1 MKLRM
6 LAASTAL
13 GFAAL
18 GCGSDD
24 GGGGGGGD
32 SCPREG
38 VGFPSGD
45 PNGHA
50 DPFGAKA
57 AGQARAGRVL
67 TDAQVVQTA
76 HGRQRVRVG
85 DFVIANDRVA
95 AYIED
100 KGLSDGYQRFGG
112 DLLSVDRVGDDG
124 RPLGKSFFGETL
136 MALGIDIIDPES
148 VSVMNDGS
156 DGKAA
161 VVRVAGP
168 LKPIPFLDGSLGVLF
183 SRRYSGLMAAYDFVL
198 EPGSGKLVVRVGI
211 KNAWSEPL
219 TIGGSGYTDEI
230 HGFFHGSRNQF
241 ASAETGLG
249 KPKGTLAYVGY
260 VNDESSFAWRLSGG
274 VKLDVALEES
284 GSLFTFGQGFEVPV
298 CETYWRD
305 HVEVIPGGPDF
316 DGLREAVR
324 KVDGLESRTVTG
336 VVKDSD
342 GSPVAGAWVHA
353 IGNGGGDGD
362 AYLSRTK
369 SDAQGKYTLHL
380 EPGQAAK
387 LVAQH
392 AGYALEAPV
401 GVAASAKTQ
410 DLALAAHGVIH
421 VTAAG
426 KLPVRVHV
434 IPTAPVAAAPD
445 AYGVE
450 AERDGRLWVERAVT
464 GEATLRVP
472 PGDHRVVV
480 SRGWE
485 YELLDTT
492 VTVAA
497 GQTVEVAADLAHS
510 LDSTGWMCADFHI
523 HSWFSADSN
532 DSPVEKVKSA
542 ITEGLDIPVSSE
554 HEWIIDFQPIVKQL
568 GLEKWAFGM
577 PSEELTTF
585 TWGHFGVVPLFPKPD
600 ELNNGAIEWV
610 GRKPPEM
617 FADVQARPEAPVFI
631 VNHPSSSGFGG
642 YFTQSAFDSKTGAGK
657 KKDIWSTEFDA
668 IEVFNDSD
676 LESNRDKSV
685 SQWFA
690 LLNAGHTMWAVG
702 SSDTHHIRSSL
713 PGYPRTCLEFGHDDP
728 TKLTANGVRDVL
740 AKGRATVSGGLFMTV
755 VGPGGA
761 KPGSKVTGTP
771 ATADFTVTVNRASWV
786 DATSLEVIVN
796 GVTQKTEPLAPL
808 GDKFVNQVTVQLDPG
823 RPRNWVVF
831 HAKGEKDLQ
840 PLMGK
845 RPFAVSNPVFFE

>member
-1 MKLRM
+1 MKLRL
-6 LAASTAL
+6 LAVV
-13 GFAAL
+13 AAL
-18 GCGSDD
+18 GGTVACGSD

-32 SCPREG
+32 GCPREG
-38 VGFPSGD
+38 VGFASGD

-57 AGQARAGRVL
+57 AGQARAGRVISP
-67 TDAQVVQTA
+67 AQVVQTA

-85 DFVIANDRVA
+85 DFVLANDRVA

-112 DLLSVDRVGDDG
+112 DLLSIDRVGDDG
-124 RPLGKSFFGETL
+124 RPLGKSYFGETL
-136 MALGIDIIDPES
+136 MALGIDIIDPDS

-156 DGKAA
+156 DGNAA
-161 VVRVAGP
+161 VVRVTGP

-198 EPGSGKLVVRVGI
+198 EPGSAKLLIRVGI
-211 KNAWSEPL
+211 KNAWAEPL

-230 HGFFHGSRNQF
+230 HGFFHGSRNQL
-241 ASAETGLG
+241 ASPETGLG
-249 KPKGTLAYVGY
+249 KAKGTLSYVGY
-260 VNDESSFAWRLSGG
+260 VNDESSFAWRLAGG

-305 HVEVIPGGPDF
+305 HVEVIPGGPEF
-316 DGLREAVR
+316 DGLLEAVR
-324 KVDGLESRTVTG
+324 QADGRPSRTVTG
-336 VVKDSD
+336 HVKDTA
-342 GSPVAGAWVHA
+342 GAPVAGAWVHA
-353 IGNGGGDGD
+353 LGESD
-362 AYLSRTK
+362 AYLSRTL
-369 SDAQGKYTLHL
+369 SDANGKFALHL
-380 EPGQAAK
+380 EPGVAAK

-392 AGYALEAPV
+392 QGYALEAAVDVPAA
-401 GVAASAKTQ
+401 VASQ
-410 DLALAAHGVIH
+410 DLTLSAHGTIH

-426 KLPVRVHV
+426 KLPVRIHV
-434 IPTAPVAAAPD
+434 IPTAPVASAP
-445 AYGVE
+445 AVYGVE

-472 PGDHRVVV
+472 PGEHRVVV
-480 SRGWE
+480 TRGWE
-485 YELLDTT
+485 YEHLDTT

-532 DSPVEKVKSA
+532 DPPVEKVKSA

-554 HEWIIDFQPIVKQL
+554 HEWIIDFQPIIQQL

-600 ELNNGAIEWV
+600 ELNNGAVEWV

-617 FADVQARPEAPVFI
+617 FADVQARPENPVLI

-642 YFTQSAFDSKTGAGK
+642 YFTQSAFDVKAGAGK

-676 LESNRDKSV
+676 LESNREKSV
-685 SQWFA
+685 AQWFA
-690 LLNAGHTMWAVG
+690 LLNAGHTLWAVG

-713 PGYPRTCLEFGHDDP
+713 PGTPRTCLYFGHDDP
-728 TKLTANGVRDVL
+728 TKLTANTVRDVL
-740 AKGRATVSGGLFMTV
+740 AQGTATVSGGLFMTV

-761 KPGSKVTGTP
+761 KPGSKVNGKP
-771 ATADFTVTVNRASWV
+771 ATADFTVTVSRASWV

-796 GVTQKTEPLAPL
+796 GITQTTEPLAPL
-808 GDKFVNQVTVQLDPG
+808 GDKFVNQVTVKLDPA

-831 HAKGEKDLQ
+831 HAKGEKEMQ